1 MQTPILETG
10 KMAALSE
17 SDARALRRCF
27 GQFGTG
33 VTIMTSQTGQDRV
46 GVTANSFSS
55 LSLDPPLVLWSIK
68 RTSRSFDAFLKAEYF
83 AVNVLSTDQIAV
95 SQAFSGPQADKF
107 AGIDCVPGK
116 TGSPTIRNAIAI
128 MECQI
133 ENRYDGGD
141 HIILIGRVLHFSQS
155 PGEALLF
162 CQGRYAVA
170 IDHPTLGAPIDQT
183 RDGNID
189 SDDAKRSFWRLMF
202 LALHRM
208 SRRFDR
214 HREEEGINPQ
224 QSRVLID
231 LFDKPGRT
239 FEQLVEMS
247 FLPPIVAEDAVAAL
261 VERGYVCRNS
271 DGNLALTEFGVACRQ
286 AMHLRWKKFEDQELA
301 GIDEKDLERTR
312 SVLTTILARKGS
324 DC

>member
-1 MQTPILETG
+1 MT
-10 KMAALSE
+10 ALSE

-33 VTIMTSQTGQDRV
+33 VTIMTSQTGDDRV

-68 RTSRSFDAFLKAEYF
+68 RTSRSFDAFLKAEHF

-95 SQAFSGPQADKF
+95 SQAFSGPEADKF
-107 AGIDCVPGK
+107 AGIDWVPGK

-128 MECQI
+128 MECQM
-133 ENRYDGGD
+133 ESRYDGGD
-141 HIILIGRVLHFSQS
+141 HMILIGRVLHFSQAL
-155 PGEALLF
+155 GDALLF
-162 CQGRYAVA
+162 SQGRYAVA
-170 IDHPTLGAPIDQT
+170 IDHPTLRTPIDQT
-183 RDGNID
+183 GDRNID
-189 SDDAKRSFWRLMF
+189 ADDAKRSFWKLMF

-214 HREEEGINPQ
+214 HREEEGISPQ
-224 QSRVLID
+224 QSRVVND

-247 FLPPIVAEDAVAAL
+247 FLPRIVAEDAVAAL
-261 VERGYVCRNS
+261 VERGYVCRNP
-271 DGNLALTEFGVACRQ
+271 DGCLVLTEFGIARRH
-286 AMHLRWKKFEDQELA
+286 AMHLRWKKFEDHELA
-301 GIDEKDLERTR
+301 EIDEKDLERTR
-312 SVLTTILARKGS
+312 GVLTTILANDNRG
-324 DC
+324 

>member
-1 MQTPILETG
+1 
-10 KMAALSE
+10 MAALSE

-33 VTIMTSQTGQDRV
+33 VTVMTTQIGQERV

-83 AVNVLSTDQIAV
+83 AVNILSSDQIAV
-95 SQAFSGPQADKF
+95 SQAFSGPHADKF
-107 AGIDCVPGK
+107 AGIDCSSGK

-128 MECQI
+128 LECQM
-133 ENRYDGGD
+133 EKLYDGGD
-141 HIILIGRVLHFSQS
+141 HVILIGRVLHFSQS
-155 PGEALLF
+155 LGDALLF
-162 CQGRYAVA
+162 SQGRYAVA
-170 IDHPTLGAPIDQT
+170 IDHPTLRAPVDQT
-183 RDGNID
+183 RDRNID
-189 SDDAKRSFWRLMF
+189 LDDTKRSFWRLMF

-214 HREEEGINPQ
+214 HREEEGITPQ
-224 QSRVLID
+224 QGRVLID

-247 FLPPIVAEDAVAAL
+247 FLPPVVAEDAVAAL

-271 DGNLALTEFGVACRQ
+271 EGYLALTEIGVARRQ
-286 AMHLRWKKFEDQELA
+286 AMHLRWKKFEDEELS
-301 GIDEKDLERTR
+301 GIAEKDLERTR
-312 SVLTTILARKGS
+312 SVLMTILSRTRNN
-324 DC
+324 C